1 MPRRQTPDIYQE
13 RLQTIMKIAGGQKD
27 EEARWWELRS
37 VMDDYEWQDMQELFP
52 EAADGKQLQTTPSEH
67 GTTSG
72 GMTGDSSSSST
83 TGNAA
88 KRPLTAKQMQMI
100 EKKTR
105 RCSTEKTK
113 GATGMAVG

>member
-27 EEARWWELRS
+27 EESRWWELRS
-37 VMDDYEWQDMQELFP
+37 VMDDYEWQDMQELLP